1 MKTVKKIVLA
11 AATLGLSAAHL
22 SAYVSVNPGDLDSAG
37 TVTWTKANNPYV
49 LNGSIFV
56 KGGTDLVIQ
65 PGVIIR
71 GQGRSQAGSAGAPGS
86 LTVTQSGTINANG
99 SPTDPIIFTT
109 AVLDSNSDGV
119 ADTVDD
125 PGTDEDGH
133 YVQSTGSSD
142 VFLDATPA
150 TVPLGP
156 LNSSSVANE
165 SLWGGLVIL
174 GSAPTS
180 VGTATADQG
189 NATAQVHHIEGL
201 PKTTDSQ
208 YGGNITQDNSGVVRY
223 VSVRHGG
230 DEIGT
235 ANEINGV
242 TLGGVGAGTLIE
254 FVEVYCN
261 YDDGFEFFGGTVNT
275 NNLVVTYAGDD
286 QFDGDQGWVG
296 VNQYWFAAMP
306 YFTIGSKNGD
316 KAFEFEGDDGNTAV
330 SAHNVNASGA
340 LAPLADYSV
349 YNATII
355 CASASP
361 NNTVSANGQIDL
373 KSRFGGAIYTSLF
386 VDQASP
392 AIVSL
397 SFNSNG
403 AHFVENSFVS
413 DATGFVTATNTAL
426 GSADTNVSNTVTDGT
441 AFGDPNII
449 GKDQTWAKDTSGD
462 TPVDSNTLNPRFQSL
477 AFNGTTNT
485 ILEVGVAERN
495 SYVGAFDPD
504 ANLDLWTTG
513 WTALNTYGVLV
524 D

>member
-1 MKTVKKIVLA
+1 MKNIKTIAFA
-11 AATLGLSAAHL
+11 AAALGASAASL
-22 SAYVSVNPGDLDSAG
+22 SAYVSVNPGDLDAAG
-37 TVTWTKANNPYV
+37 TVTWTKANSPYV
-49 LNGSIFV
+49 LNGTIFV

-65 PGVIIR
+65 PGVVIR
-71 GQGRSQAGSAGAPGS
+71 GQGRSASGTAGAPGS
-86 LTVTQSGTINANG
+86 LVVTQTGTINAAGDEN
-99 SPTDPIIFTT
+99 DPIIFTT
-109 AVLDSNSDGV
+109 AALDQNGDDIADLTDGFF
-119 ADTVDD
+119 D
-125 PGTDEDGH
+125 
-133 YVQSTGSSD
+133 QSTGGVGE
-142 VFLDATPA
+142 VFLDATPSTA
-150 TVPLGP
+150 PLAPIDG
-156 LNSSSVANE
+156 NGDANE

-180 VGTATADQG
+180 VGTSTAGQG
-189 NATAQVHHIEGL
+189 NATAQLHHIEGL
-201 PKTTDSQ
+201 PKTSDSV
-208 YGGNITQDNSGVVRY
+208 YGGNITQDNSGVLRY

-230 DEIGT
+230 DEIGS

-261 YDDGFEFFGGTVNT
+261 FDDGFEFFGGTVNT

-296 VNQYWFAAMP
+296 VNQYWFAALP
-306 YFTIGSKNGD
+306 YFTIGSKDGD
-316 KAFEFEGDDGNTAV
+316 KAFEFDGDDGNTSV

-340 LAPLADYSV
+340 LAPLADYAV

-355 CASASP
+355 AADAAPGNS
-361 NNTVSANGQIDL
+361 VSSNGAIDL
-373 KSRFGGAIYTSLF
+373 KARFGGAIYTSLF

-392 AIVSL
+392 GVIISSV
-397 SFNSNG
+397 NSNG

-413 DATGFVTATNTAL
+413 DVAGFVGATNTAL
-426 GSADTNVSNTVTDGT
+426 AGATTNTSNFVTDGAT
-441 AFGDPNII
+441 FGDPNII
-449 GKDQTWAKDTSGD
+449 GKDQTWALNSG
-462 TPVDSNTLNPRFQSL
+462 TLNPRFGGL

-495 SYVGAFDPD
+495 SFRGAFNPD

-513 WTALNTYGVLV
+513 WTALNIQGVLV